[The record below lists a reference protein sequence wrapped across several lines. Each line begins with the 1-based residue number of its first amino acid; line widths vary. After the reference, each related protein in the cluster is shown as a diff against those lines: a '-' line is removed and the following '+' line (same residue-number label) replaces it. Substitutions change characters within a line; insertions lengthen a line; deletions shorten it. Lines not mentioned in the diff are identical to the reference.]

1 MFTKR
6 RAGMNSGFHSSP
18 ARPLGLSLPNAGPNT
33 QSPLGSALPR
43 RRACVCAS
51 ESGISAARAVALL
64 LVVLAGALL
73 FLFLR
78 SPLRTVSGDPAVPV
92 VKVRR
97 ANFQRVLR
105 LSGTTEALHSRPI
118 LAPRLAGAHLGSMVV
133 TALVPAGAH
142 VKTGQLLVAF
152 DRQQQYQDFLD
163 KQAKYRDLTQ
173 QVAEKQAVEDSARAD
188 DQTALKQAEDALAT
202 ARLEVKKNEIVSRIQ
217 AEIND
222 ETLQE
227 AEVTLKQLRHT
238 YTLKRQAAAAG
249 IRILQIQ
256 QQRARQTMLY
266 AQSNERKMVIR
277 SPMNGVVVLNDIWL
291 NGRMGHVQEGTQ
303 VRPGVPFMRVVD
315 PSRMDVSVKI
325 NEADLPFLHP
335 GQHATVRLDAYP
347 DLSFPGTLERLA
359 PLGHSGQFSS
369 AVKMFTGI
377 FSIQGSNAKL
387 MPDLSAAVDVQLA
400 SDPKALVVPIQSVAR
415 GKDGSYVW
423 LRSGSGFE
431 KHPVTT
437 GPENDL
443 DVVIRSGLAAGQ
455 TIREYA
461 NPPAGGSSQS

>member
-1 MFTKR
+1 MYTKAQ
-6 RAGMNSGFHSSP
+6 AGVYSEFDNSP
-18 ARPLGLSLPNAGPNT
+18 AKQIGVTPPNAGPNT
-33 QSPLGSALPR
+33 QSPCDSSPLR
-43 RRACVCAS
+43 RSTRVRVS
-51 ESGISAARAVALL
+51 ESGMSAARAVGLL
-64 LVVLAGALL
+64 FVVLAGVLV
-73 FLFLR
+73 FLYLR

-92 VKVRR
+92 LKVRR
-97 ANFQRVLR
+97 ANFQRTLR
-105 LSGTTEALHSRPI
+105 LSGTTEALQSRAI
-118 LAPRLAGAHLGSMVV
+118 LAPRLAGAQLGSMVI
-133 TALVPAGAH
+133 TALVPAGTQ
-142 VKTGQLLVAF
+142 VKKGQLLVAF
-152 DRQQQYQDFLD
+152 DRQQQYKDFLD

-173 QVAEKQAVEDSARAD
+173 QVAEKQAAEDSARAD

-227 AEVTLKQLRHT
+227 AEATLKQLRHT

-256 QQRARQTMLY
+256 RQRARQTMLY

-277 SPMNGVVVLNDIWL
+277 SPMNGIVVFNDIWL
-291 NGRMGHVQEGTQ
+291 NGRMGQVQEGTQ

-315 PSRMDVSVKI
+315 PSQMDVSVTI
-325 NEADLPFLHP
+325 NEADLPFLRA

-347 DLSFPGTLERLA
+347 DLSFRGTLERLA
-359 PLGHSGQFSS
+359 PLGHAGQFSS
-369 AVKMFTGI
+369 AVKTFSGV
-377 FSIQGSNAKL
+377 FSIQGTNAKL

-400 SDPKALVVPIQSVAR
+400 SDPKALVVPIQSVAQ

-437 GPENDL
+437 GPANDL
-443 DVVIRSGLAAGQ
+443 DIVIRSGLAAGQ

-461 NPPAGGSSQS
+461 NPPGGGSSQS